1 MATRSRCILLALLC
15 LLALATSAECAWVL
29 WVEEP
34 VGSNRWSLASRTAF
48 ERKRECDEVQRLTEI
63 LIEASKRKLRA
74 PTSQPYTSH
83 PDTLGPREPMG
94 KSPKASG

>member
-1 MATRSRCILLALLC
+1 MSPRKWLRILLALLC

-48 ERKRECDEVQRLTEI
+48 ERKRECDEAQRTLTEA
-63 LIEASKRKLRA
+63 LIEPSKRKVLA
-74 PTSQPYTSH
+74 STSQKSTCL
-83 PDTLGPREPMG
+83 PDTVDPRGAKG
-94 KSPKASG
+94 K